1 MATVNPWK
9 RFIGL
14 LPGGTR
20 AVAEV
25 ISIDTDSATSIVQL
39 RNGVQIQANGVSVPV
54 GSNAFLV
61 DGTITGPAPALPQY
75 DVEV

>member
-14 LPGGTR
+14 LPSGSR
-20 AVAEV
+20 AVGEV
-25 ISIDTDSATSIVQL
+25 ISISTASATSILEL
-39 RNGVQIQANGVSVPV
+39 RNGVQIQASGVSVPV
-54 GSNAFLV
+54 GQSAFIL
-61 DGTITGPAPALPQY
+61 DGAITGPAPSLPQY